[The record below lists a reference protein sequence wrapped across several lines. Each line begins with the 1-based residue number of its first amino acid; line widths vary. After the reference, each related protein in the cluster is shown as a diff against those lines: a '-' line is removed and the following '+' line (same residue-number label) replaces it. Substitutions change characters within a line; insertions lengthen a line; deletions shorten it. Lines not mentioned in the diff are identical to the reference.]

1 MQSARLFILIATC
14 LFLISAHDSFA
25 DDNLDITV
33 GLGYDKMTQ
42 GYYLSL
48 IDTLTL
54 DEDSILTLKQDSDEL
69 NAYRLRAAIE
79 WSKSSDAGN
88 SLRIGNSF
96 TGSGDDLRNSLEAT
110 CKYRSLEIRNK
121 LDARAVLD
129 ANSSSR
135 NGYVS
140 NVAVFRF
147 KPELSDGLF
156 FVARDAFEIVR
167 YDGSGEFIF
176 DYNYNKFSVGFERQF
191 GWTDMFSVTYRN
203 DIRSV
208 RDSTR
213 LDLTRHRFRMQLD
226 WSPTFSTT
234 IRLDNELSRILAE
247 KEGDLDDSW
256 EDYLEIEL
264 YAIFSESWR
273 ASLRN
278 QFEYV
283 TYDTQDVVNFDY
295 LYNTSEFTL
304 TRSVSD
310 ELQIFAKPSL
320 AIFWS
325 RRSDF
330 EQQDYLQ
337 SDVEYGFDLSVGT
350 GLWLSAS
357 HRIGSRNYTNESNM
371 FYTDYMLNQLNL
383 LGDIRI
389 YDGIRFS
396 VLISTD
402 WETHDLDEN
411 DNSLSLISIGLDYR
425 L

>member
-1 MQSARLFILIATC
+1 MQSARLFMLIVTC
-14 LFLISAHDSFA
+14 LSLISAHDSFA

-69 NAYRLRAAIE
+69 DAYRLRAAIE
-79 WSKSSDAGN
+79 WNKSSDAGN

-96 TGSGDDLRNSLEAT
+96 TGSGDDLRNNLEAT
-110 CKYRSLEIRNK
+110 CKYRSLEIRNE
-121 LDARAVLD
+121 LDTRAVLD
-129 ANSSSR
+129 TNSSSR

-140 NVAVFRF
+140 NVAEFRF

-247 KEGDLDDSW
+247 KESDLDDSW

-283 TYDTQDVVNFDY
+283 AY
-295 LYNTSEFTL
+295 LRN
-304 TRSVSD
+304 
-310 ELQIFAKPSL
+310 
-320 AIFWS
+320 S
-325 RRSDF
+325 RRPDRYWTNSRF
-330 EQQDYLQ
+330 
-337 SDVEYGFDLSVGT
+337 SRNRP
-350 GLWLSAS
+350 WLSSGHGDQTSSSRTMSSRMWSMAS
-357 HRIGSRNYTNESNM
+357 IYPSALDYGSAHPTGSATAIIQM
-371 FYTDYMLNQLNL
+371 NQTCSTPTTHSIN
-383 LGDIRI
+383 
-389 YDGIRFS
+389 
-396 VLISTD
+396 LISSATSRY
-402 WETHDLDEN
+402 TTASGSML
-411 DNSLSLISIGLDYR
+411 
-425 L
+425 